1 MKEQVE
7 SFAFDSGSYPGF
19 GQRQTQQPR
28 TGSSS
33 LKTAE
38 VKHAEAYDFK
48 KGEKLSGDQER
59 FVRNIFNGF
68 AENVMIHLGALLQT
82 KAQLSLGGIRQRS
95 YHSFISSLPDPT
107 LIFEFKIDADTK
119 GLICLDMPLSFAL
132 IDKLMGGKGAALEE
146 VRTFTDLEKAI
157 IMKPANRIFSAY
169 SESWK
174 EVRKVESLFLNME
187 FNPMAVHIAIPSEM
201 MVVISFLA
209 GFAQTNG
216 SLEVCIPFKY
226 LKEVLPKSSYDEFLI
241 TRGTSSG
248 ASQIAPSNIITG
260 VEAAKIPVIVELG
273 RAELMFQ
280 DLLYLEVGDCIKLD
294 TEVTSPMKLKV
305 NNRTKFLGRPGIK
318 ENKMSIQITKVVTEG
333 DEEFE

>member
-1 MKEQVE
+1 MREQ
-7 SFAFDSGSYPGF
+7 FDSLSYD
-19 GQRQTQQPR
+19 
-28 TGSSS
+28 TGSKYSGHMQS
-33 LKTAE
+33 QSRISGIKTQDT
-38 VKHAEAYDFK
+38 KHAEIYDFK

-95 YHSFISSLPDPT
+95 YHSFVSSLPDPS

-132 IDKLMGGKGAALEE
+132 IDKLMGGKGAAIEE

-157 IMKPANRIFSAY
+157 IMKPANGLFTSYGEA
-169 SESWK
+169 WK
-174 EVRKVESLFLNME
+174 EVRKVESIFLNMD

-201 MVVISFLA
+201 MVIVSFLA

-226 LKEVLPKSSYDEFLI
+226 LKEVLPKTSFDTFLI

-248 ASQIAPSNIITG
+248 ANQIAPSNIITG

-273 RAELMFQ
+273 RAELLFQ
-280 DLLYLEVGDCIKLD
+280 DLLYLEIGDCIKLD

-305 NNRTKFLGRPGIK
+305 NDRTKFLGRPGTK
-318 ENKMSIQITKVVTEG
+318 EKKMSIQITKVVTEG